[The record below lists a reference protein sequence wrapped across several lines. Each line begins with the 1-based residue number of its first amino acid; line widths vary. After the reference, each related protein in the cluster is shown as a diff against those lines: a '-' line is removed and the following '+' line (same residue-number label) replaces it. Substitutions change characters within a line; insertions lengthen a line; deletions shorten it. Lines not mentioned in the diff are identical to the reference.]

1 MNNPIPAAGLKDL
14 LLFFLG
20 RRRLFQV
27 EGDSMLPALQP
38 KQRLLVKSLA
48 KPDQPPSPGTVVV
61 CHHPSDFN
69 LVITKRVWHST
80 ETWLE
85 LRGDNQD
92 ESTDSRHFGP
102 VPLDRVI
109 GVVTAVIPSTSR
121 KIDNR

>member
-1 MNNPIPAAGLKDL
+1 M

-38 KQRLLVKSLA
+38 KQRLLVKTLPKTA
-48 KPDQPPSPGTVVV
+48 QPPSPGTVVV
-61 CHHPSDFN
+61 CFHPSDLN
-69 LVITKRVWHST
+69 LVITKRVWQST

-92 ESTDSRHFGP
+92 GSTDSRHFGQ
-102 VPLDRVI
+102 VPLNRVI
-109 GVVTAVIPSTSR
+109 GVVTAVIPSTAR
-121 KIDNR
+121 QIDNN

>member
-1 MNNPIPAAGLKDL
+1 
-14 LLFFLG
+14 
-20 RRRLFQV
+20 
-27 EGDSMLPALQP
+27 MLPALQP
-38 KQRLLVKSLA
+38 KQRLLVKLLPKGSRS
-48 KPDQPPSPGTVVV
+48 PSPGTVVV
-61 CHHPSDFN
+61 CHHPSDIN

-121 KIDNR
+121 QIDNR